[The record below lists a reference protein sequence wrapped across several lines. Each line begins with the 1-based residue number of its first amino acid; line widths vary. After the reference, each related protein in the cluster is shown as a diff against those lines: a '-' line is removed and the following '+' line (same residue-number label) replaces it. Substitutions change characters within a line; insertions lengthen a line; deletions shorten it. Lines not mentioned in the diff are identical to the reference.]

1 MNLKN
6 REFKK
11 LPANAGQQTLE
22 RIAQL
27 DNSTSG
33 EYAQD
38 VANDIRKTMQK
49 YAGVFRNQELMDEGV
64 RQMAKLTERA
74 KHLWL
79 KDKSEIFNTARIEA
93 LEVANLVE
101 TANATMISA
110 AARKESRGAHSHDD
124 HPERD
129 DANWMKHTLWYS
141 ENNRLDYKPVQL
153 KPLTVDSV
161 PPKERTF

>member
-1 MNLKN
+1 
-6 REFKK
+6 
-11 LPANAGQQTLE
+11 
-22 RIAQL
+22 
-27 DNSTSG
+27 
-33 EYAQD
+33 
-38 VANDIRKTMQK
+38 MQK

-74 KHLWL
+74 KHLWV

-101 TANATMISA
+101 TANATMTSA

-124 HPERD
+124 HPHRD

-141 ENNRLDYKPVQL
+141 EGNRLDYKPVQL

>member
-1 MNLKN
+1 
-6 REFKK
+6 
-11 LPANAGQQTLE
+11 
-22 RIAQL
+22 
-27 DNSTSG
+27 
-33 EYAQD
+33 
-38 VANDIRKTMQK
+38 
-49 YAGVFRNQELMDEGV
+49 MDEGV

-79 KDKSEIFNTARIEA
+79 KDKSAIFNTARIEA

-101 TANATMISA
+101 AANATMISA

-124 HPERD
+124 HQLRD
-129 DANWMKHTLWYS
+129 DEYWMKHTLWYS
-141 ENNRLDYKPVQL
+141 EGNRLDYKPVQL